1 MVVNLVK
8 PILIDRIQD
17 SEGNTIINNEKRT
30 CINCD
35 QISFTSKEYPK
46 IKDNYKQIFSP
57 QTAYQ
62 ITSLLE
68 GVILRGTG
76 KKLKNLKLN
85 LAGKTGTTNENT
97 DAWFIGFTSNLVIG
111 VYVGMDNPQSIRQI

>member
-1 MVVNLVK
+1 MKKELV
-8 PILIDRIQD
+8 LIVIKFLLQVK
-17 SEGNTIINNEKRT
+17 NV
-30 CINCD
+30 
-35 QISFTSKEYPK
+35 PK

-76 KKLKNLKLN
+76 KN
-85 LAGKTGTTNENT
+85 
-97 DAWFIGFTSNLVIG
+97 
-111 VYVGMDNPQSIRQI
+111 